1 MVAVLCLYCGTYRR
15 HRIYMETTTGV
26 RSMNNDTREAL
37 IAAARAV
44 EFAAQEVQL
53 AARCMS
59 EDDVAITIDNLQAAM
74 VDLIV
79 GNVA

>member
-1 MVAVLCLYCGTYRR
+1 
-15 HRIYMETTTGV
+15 
-26 RSMNNDTREAL
+26 MNNDTREAL

-44 EFAAQEVQL
+44 EHAAQELRL